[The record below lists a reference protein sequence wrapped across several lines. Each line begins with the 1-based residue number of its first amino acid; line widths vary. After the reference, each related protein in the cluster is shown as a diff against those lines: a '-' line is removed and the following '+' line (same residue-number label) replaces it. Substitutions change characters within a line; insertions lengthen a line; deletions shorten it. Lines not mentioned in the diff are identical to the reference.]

1 VGTITGVAVVTGP
14 LSGPLIDRF
23 GARVS
28 ALDSGVLLAAGYA
41 VLAFAPAPELAF
53 AGAGQAGVGNGALN
67 PSQSALI
74 ARLSPPDGSHCAT
87 KVSRVATNA
96 GFGLGGALG
105 GVVAAI
111 GLQGFVA
118 LFLLNAATC
127 LIYVRI
133 LGVVVRESARPA
145 PIAGGYRVVLR
156 DAAFMHLALANVAMM
171 AVGWGVFS
179 WLIPA
184 FARNNL
190 GISERLIGVL
200 LPANALTV
208 VVAQMPIARL
218 AEGQRRVVLMAVAG
232 VIFAVACVLGVVAQ
246 LSPAATVAMLVASA
260 VLVGVGDCFHD
271 RPFAPRCRPPAGLR
285 ARALHGRHR
294 TLVVGGPDHRAGR
307 GRWAAE
313 HRAGGVVHR
322 FGRRRCHRRT
332 GPAGARAPP
341 AGSDPDDTASDL
353 TQMVVGV
360 HRNRVRHPHRGS
372 REWRGVGR
380 GGTRYV
386 SAPV

>member
-1 VGTITGVAVVTGP
+1 MGTITGVAVVTGP

-41 VLAFAPAPELAF
+41 VLAFAPTPELAF
-53 AGAGQAGVGNGALN
+53 AGAGLAGVGNCALN

-127 LIYVRI
+127 LIYVCI

-190 GISERLIGVL
+190 GISERLIGLL

-232 VIFAVACVLGVVAQ
+232 VIFEVACVLGVVAQ

-260 VLVGVGDCFHD
+260 VLVGVGECFHTTALSPLVTD
-271 RPFAPRCRPPAGLR
+271 LPPASVRGRYMAAIGLSWWVGLTI
-285 ARALHGRHR
+285 APA
-294 TLVVGGPDHRAGR
+294 VGGGLLS
-307 GRWAAE
+307 
-313 HRAGGVVHR
+313 
-322 FGRRRCHRRT
+322 T
-332 GPAGARAPP
+332 
-341 AGSDPDDTASDL
+341 
-353 TQMVVGV
+353 
-360 HRNRVRHPHRGS
+360 
-372 REWRGVGR
+372 
-380 GGTRYV
+380 
-386 SAPV
+386 APVALFIGSAAAAVTAGMALLALERRLPVAIRMTPRPT